1 MSKVEYIDDVN
12 KWRAGFE
19 FFCPIKV
26 RFGETD
32 MFGHLNNANAF
43 VYFEEARVEFF
54 KHIGLGKEW
63 IHHER
68 IGNVVA
74 NIQCDYLRQVYFDE
88 KLRVYVKVHR
98 IGRSSFVL
106 HYMVLNEENEISL
119 TGKNTVV
126 QMDKGTGESLPLSG
140 EIISVLAAFQK

>member
-12 KWRAGFE
+12 TWRAGFE

-54 KHIGLGKEW
+54 KHIGLGEEW
-63 IHHER
+63 LYNEKVS
-68 IGNVVA
+68 NVVA

-88 KLRVYVKVHR
+88 KLRVYVKIHR
-98 IGRSSFVL
+98 IGGASFDL
-106 HYMVLNEENEISL
+106 HYMVLNEDNEISL

-126 QMDKGTGESLPLSG
+126 QMDRETGRSLPLSD
-140 EIISVLAAFQK
+140 EIKSVLAEYQM

>member
-1 MSKVEYIDDVN
+1 VLSVHLLLKDLNKWIPPYKKNGQVVWMSKVEYIN
-12 KWRAGFE
+12 NMNNWRSGFE
-19 FFCPIKV
+19 FFCNIKV

-63 IHHER
+63 IHHEK

-74 NIQCDYLRQVYFDE
+74 NIQCDYIRQVYFDE
-88 KLRVYVKVHR
+88 KLKVY
-98 IGRSSFVL
+98 
-106 HYMVLNEENEISL
+106 
-119 TGKNTVV
+119 
-126 QMDKGTGESLPLSG
+126 
-140 EIISVLAAFQK
+140 

>member
-1 MSKVEYIDDVN
+1 MSKVDYIDHIDN
-12 KWRAGFE
+12 WRAGFE
-19 FFCPIKV
+19 FFCNIKV

-63 IHHER
+63 IYHEK

-74 NIQCDYLRQVYFDE
+74 NIQCDYIRQVYFDE
-88 KLRVYVKVHR
+88 KLKVYVKVHR
-98 IGRSSFVL
+98 IGRSSFDL
-106 HYMVLNEENEISL
+106 HYMVLNEEKDISL

-126 QMDKGTGESLPLSG
+126 QMNKETGESVPLSD
-140 EIISVLAAFQK
+140 EIKSVLTTFQR